1 MGLDK
6 KEIKLELVQSLKI
19 LQADVVTGYFQIH
32 GYHWNVEGM
41 LFPEMHAKFLEIY
54 EDVYESIDD
63 ISEMLRKLNTPA
75 PFQLD
80 QFIENRRINTM
91 YAGNSPKDQIES
103 FLMSNE
109 IIIDD
114 LRNAHKAAEEVGQ
127 IGIASDLE
135 IREAMHQKWNWQL
148 TSTIKSIIS

>member
-1 MGLDK
+1 
-6 KEIKLELVQSLKI
+6 
-19 LQADVVTGYFQIH
+19 
-32 GYHWNVEGM
+32 M

-75 PFQLD
+75 PHMLE
-80 QFIENRRINTM
+80 QFMENRNITSI
-91 YAGNSPKDQIES
+91 YFGNNPKDQIES

-109 IIIDD
+109 IVINDI
-114 LRNAHKAAEEVGQ
+114 RNAHEAAEEVGQ

-135 IREAMHQKWNWQL
+135 IRESMHQKWNWQL
-148 TSTIKSIIS
+148 TSTIKSTLA

>member
-1 MGLDK
+1 MGMDK
-6 KEIKLELVQSLKI
+6 ENIKMELTEALKK
-19 LQADVVTGYFQIH
+19 LQADVVTAYFQIH

-75 PFQLD
+75 PHMLE
-80 QFIENRRINTM
+80 QFMENRNISSI
-91 YAGNSPKDQIES
+91 YFGNSPVDQIES

-109 IIIDD
+109 IVIND
-114 LRNAHKAAEEVGQ
+114 LRVAHAAAEAAGQ
-127 IGIASDLE
+127 IGIAGDLE
-135 IREAMHQKWNWQL
+135 IRESAHQKWNWQL
-148 TSTIKSIIS
+148 SSTIKKSII

>member
-1 MGLDK
+1 MELAEALK
-6 KEIKLELVQSLKI
+6 K
-19 LQADVVTGYFQIH
+19 LQADVVTAYFQIH

-75 PFQLD
+75 PHMLE
-80 QFIENRRINTM
+80 QFMENRNISSI
-91 YAGNSPKDQIES
+91 YFGNSAIDQIES

-109 IIIDD
+109 MLLLKQRDKLV
-114 LRNAHKAAEEVGQ
+114 LREILK
-127 IGIASDLE
+127 LE
-135 IREAMHQKWNWQL
+135 NQH
-148 TSTIKSIIS
+148 IKSGIGNFLAQLKKQSFNIDTVIP

>member
-1 MGLDK
+1 MELTAALK
-6 KEIKLELVQSLKI
+6 K
-19 LQADVVTGYFQIH
+19 LQADVVTAYFQIH

-63 ISEMLRKLNTPA
+63 ISEMLRKLNTSA
-75 PFQLD
+75 PHLLE
-80 QFIENRRINTM
+80 QFIENRNISSI
-91 YAGNSPKDQIES
+91 YFGNNPKDQIES

-109 IIIDD
+109 IVIND
-114 LRNAHKAAEEVGQ
+114 LRVAHEAAEAAGQ

-135 IREAMHQKWNWQL
+135 IRESMHQKWNWQL
-148 TSTIKSIIS
+148 SSTLKTQVL